1 MTDLE
6 SFRTLISERQHEAEE
21 ALVRGDVGPRLQ
33 MWSHNDPVSLFAAV
47 GPSKTGWDELSPTFH
62 SVASRLSGGDDVT
75 YEVMS
80 FDVSGDMAWTAG
92 FARFTVSM
100 DGGPLTRYTLRVTHI
115 YRREA
120 GEWKVVHEHSN
131 FEPTDQTPPDKS

>member
-6 SFRTLISERQHEAEE
+6 SFRTLISARQHEAEDS
-21 ALVRGDVGPRLQ
+21 LVHGDVGPRLQ
-33 MWSHNDPVSLFAAV
+33 MWSHHDPVSVFAAV
-47 GPSKTGWDELSPTFH
+47 GPSKTGWGELEPMFR
-62 SVASRLSGGDDVT
+62 SVAARLSGGRDLT
-75 YEVMS
+75 YEIMS

-92 FARFTVSM
+92 FVYFTVSM
-100 DGGPLTRYTLRVTHI
+100 DGGPLTRYTLRITHI

-131 FEPTDQTPPDKS
+131 FQ